1 MLNPSTQLFENISDP
16 SISTPVSQDHP
27 LPILTRDF
35 LMNVGFGLVPG
46 GGYIRVAAL
55 GNNPDVD
62 TTTLPE
68 DIWTGG
74 GAYPWMTASTA
85 LEIVSSS
92 VNDAAAGAGARTVVI
107 NGLDINY
114 AVVTQTVTLNGTTPV
129 AIPTSLF
136 RVNSALIAS
145 AGSGK
150 VNAGDLTIRDAG
162 AGTTRAIIPLGY
174 GITRQSAYTVPA
186 GSTLQIISQFFGFNE
201 VAGGNK
207 FARFATY
214 IQSPSGFYRL
224 PLELAIGDEPPYR
237 HDGIPGLILP
247 EKTDF
252 ALRCTAVS
260 NDNTN
265 LTAAWLGVQR
275 LNTVTQ

>member
-1 MLNPSTQLFENISDP
+1 MLNPSTVLFESAADP
-16 SISTPVSQDHP
+16 SLSTPASAANP

-35 LMNVGFGLVPG
+35 LINVGFGLVPG
-46 GGYIRVAAL
+46 NGYTRVTAL

-62 TTTLPE
+62 TGTIPE
-68 DIWTGG
+68 DIWSGG
-74 GAYPWMTASTA
+74 GAYPWMTAATA
-85 LEIVSSS
+85 LEIVSGSA
-92 VNDAAAGAGARTVVI
+92 NDAAAGTGARTVLI
-107 NGLDINY
+107 NGLDANY
-114 AVVTQTVTLNGTTPV
+114 VAVAQVITLNGTTPV

-136 RVNSALIAS
+136 RINSALLMS
-145 AGSGK
+145 AGTGK
-150 VNAGDLTIRDAG
+150 INAGDLTIRDAG
-162 AGTTRAIIPLGY
+162 AGATRAIIPLGY
-174 GITRQSAYTVPA
+174 GITRQSIYTVPA

-214 IQSPSGFYRL
+214 IQSPNGFYRL

-237 HDGIPGLILP
+237 HDGIPGIILN

>member
-1 MLNPSTQLFENISDP
+1 MLNPSTQLFENTNDP
-16 SISTPVSQDHP
+16 SLSTPVSSSNP

-46 GGYIRVAAL
+46 GGYTRVAAL
-55 GNNPDVD
+55 GNNPDID
-62 TTTLPE
+62 TATIPE

-74 GAYPWMTASTA
+74 GVYPWMTAATA

-92 VNDAAAGAGARTVVI
+92 ANDAAAGTGARTVVI
-107 NGLDINY
+107 NGLDIDY
-114 AVVTQTVTLNGTTPV
+114 VVVTQTITLNGITPV
-129 AIPTSLF
+129 AVPTNLF
-136 RVNSALIAS
+136 RINSALITS

-174 GITRQSAYTVPA
+174 GITRQSIYTVPA
-186 GSTLQIISQFFGFNE
+186 GSTLQVISQFFGFNE

-214 IQSPSGFYRL
+214 IQSPNGFYRL

-237 HDGIPGLILP
+237 HDGIPGIILP

-252 ALRCTAVS
+252 ALRCTAISSENV
-260 NDNTN
+260 N

-275 LNTVTQ
+275 LNSVTQ